1 MIVVHLMLVFSA
13 TVSLATFFYICVV
26 LFKIFRPNHSENI
39 FYSMGTIM
47 TVILEESEDISPE
60 LLSCLLD
67 SVKNDNKADD
77 SKLSKKTETSQ
88 KRKSELS
95 GHGNQ
100 MKNKRAAN
108 RDCSAIL
115 GLKAGRLDDTSGPK
129 IMIARQRSIR
139 GKQKMISVL
148 MLLQSKYWFYNL
160 STTHF

>member
-1 MIVVHLMLVFSA
+1 MLQ
-13 TVSLATFFYICVV
+13 
-26 LFKIFRPNHSENI
+26 
-39 FYSMGTIM
+39 
-47 TVILEESEDISPE
+47 
-60 LLSCLLD
+60 
-67 SVKNDNKADD
+67 ADD

-129 IMIARQRSIR
+129 NSGRPAQVREPDQSIVGLKIKVWWPDDKR
-139 GKQKMISVL
+139 
-148 MLLQSKYWFYNL
+148 
-160 STTHF
+160 